1 MFYFLTSWSVTVS
14 VFLLLAAN
22 VQWLL
27 AELYRNK
34 SLLLKRLMRA
44 TFRDGKQ
51 NNTELTNSVEVDL
64 VSEVRGHKERRGL
77 YCSHKFKL
85 KSLIWLC
92 IITALYLKNINLV
105 YY

>member
-22 VQWLL
+22 VQRLL

-51 NNTELTNSVEVDL
+51 NNTELKNSVEVDL

-77 YCSHKFKL
+77 YCSHKLKL